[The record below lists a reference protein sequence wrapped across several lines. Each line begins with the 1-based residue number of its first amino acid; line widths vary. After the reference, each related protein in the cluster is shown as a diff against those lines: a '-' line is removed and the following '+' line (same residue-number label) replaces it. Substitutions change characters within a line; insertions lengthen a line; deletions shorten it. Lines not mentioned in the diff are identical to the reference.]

1 MIVPEYNEEV
11 SKQDIGVPTAHVE
24 SEGPGA
30 SSAGIYEA
38 EAGIGKA
45 VEGVGN
51 DVAKYLVYQQ
61 RIAARQDGYDRASK
75 YAQGLDVALNGENG
89 LLTKQR
95 GDAVGILHGKSA
107 VVPAEQGQGP
117 AQLDPNSYIGQE
129 SKLREKALA
138 GLSGQ
143 EAANVSRLI
152 DSHNNVAFNAV
163 VKHEAQQ
170 TKLAQID
177 TVNGLVAASAN
188 TFSMDPSAPASQKL
202 LQEAQA
208 ARTTLA
214 QQHGEDADTVSMR
227 GLKVGDTFAKAMVDR
242 NIETKP
248 DLARNALEQ
257 MHSSGQV
264 SEEQYGLLKSKVDG
278 KWLDM
283 KKSAVADQV
292 LNNPA
297 NSDAGVANF
306 GRVEAQAKQLVSTLP
321 AGEQEHV
328 LDEVHKQAERRNAA
342 FEQNKKLADQKFSN
356 DVLNAQKQGVPPENA
371 YDSLIKKG
379 SFIDNND
386 RAEKEKLFQAVY
398 TKDPTAMDKIM
409 QTQTPDQKLA
419 WDWVNKVADAKF
431 RSNAADVLP
440 GDEASGVK
448 TNLRGA
454 FVEEMKRK
462 YMGKS
467 PAEIRA
473 GVIEDS
479 KDIVTQP
486 GWFWDTK
493 KPKWQLTRDAN
504 DLDLDKR
511 AAVIGKYGELMTST
525 AEAHLKNNGK
535 QARPEDIANLIE
547 QAKKANG
554 IP

>member
-1 MIVPEYNEEV
+1 MIVPEYEEQV
-11 SKQDIGVPTAHVE
+11 GKQDIATPTAHVE

-30 SSAGIYEA
+30 SAAGIYEA

-61 RIAARQDGYDRASK
+61 RIAARQDGYDRASR

-95 GDAVGILHGKSA
+95 GAAIGIVHGKNL
-107 VVPAEQGQGP
+107 PAGQQGP
-117 AQLDPNSYIGQE
+117 TDLDPNSYIGQE
-129 SKLREKALA
+129 AKLREQAMK

-170 TKLAQID
+170 SKLAQID

-188 TFSMDPSAPASQKL
+188 TFSMDPNAPESQKL
-202 LQEAQA
+202 LQQAQV
-208 ARTTLA
+208 ARTTLS
-214 QQHGEDADTVSMR
+214 QQHGEAADTTSMR
-227 GLKVGDTFAKAMVDR
+227 GLAVGDEFAKAMVNR

-248 DLARNALEQ
+248 DLARNALED
-257 MHSSGQV
+257 MHSKGQL
-264 SEEQYGLLKSKVDG
+264 SEDQYGILKAKVDG

-306 GRVEAQAKQLVSTLP
+306 GRVETQAKQLVSNLP
-321 AGEQEHV
+321 AGEQEHI

-342 FEQNKKLADQKFSN
+342 FEQNKKLANQKFSN
-356 DVLNAQKQGVPPENA
+356 DVLNAQRQGVPPEDA

-379 SFIDNND
+379 SFIDAND
-386 RAEKEKLFQAVY
+386 RAEKEKLFQSVY

-409 QTQTPDQKLA
+409 TTQTPDQKLA

-431 RSNAADVLP
+431 KSSSSAVLP

-454 FVEEMKRK
+454 FIEEMKRK

-473 GVIEDS
+473 GVMEDT
-479 KDIVTQP
+479 KDIVTSP
-486 GWFWDTK
+486 GWLWDTT
-493 KPKWQLTRDAN
+493 KPKWQLTRDAH

-511 AAVIGKYGELMTST
+511 AAVIGKYGDLMTST
-525 AEAHLKNNGK
+525 AEAYLKNNGK
-535 QARPEDIANLIE
+535 QARPEDVANLIE

-554 IP
+554 VK